1 MNEKVGM
8 IAGSI
13 WTALN
18 ANGAMN
24 SKDLKKVAKIKSDKD
39 LYLGMGWL
47 LREDKLNVTEDD
59 KVLTLQL
66 K

>member
-18 ANGAMN
+18 ANVAMN

>member
-39 LYLGMGWL
+39 LCLGMGWL